1 MAEILV
7 ETKPN
12 GVVWVTLNRPER
24 MNALSRDVNLQ
35 LQDIAHSFEQNEDAR
50 VVVLTGAGEKA
61 FCAGADL
68 KERKGVP
75 AAEAAPYINAIAGA
89 IESWGEIKLPTLA
102 LMNGSAYGGGL
113 ELAMACDFRI
123 IVESTE
129 KQPVEIGLT
138 EVRLGIMPGAGGS
151 VRLPRLIGEA
161 RAKELVML
169 GRKISSNRAKEIG
182 LVTEVVPRDKLLATV
197 DAYLTD
203 IAACAPMSVAA
214 AKSSIERGYGR
225 PLGEALE
232 IERECYE
239 RTLYSEDRDEGLLA
253 FAEGRAPNYKGH

>member
-7 ETKPN
+7 EQKPN

-35 LQDIAHSFEQNEDAR
+35 LQDIAHGFEQNEDAR
-50 VVVLTGAGEKA
+50 VIVLTGAGEKA

-75 AAEAAPYINAIAGA
+75 AAESAPYINAIAGA
-89 IESWGEIKLPTLA
+89 IESWGEIKLPTIA

-123 IVESTE
+123 LVAGAE
-129 KQPVEIGLT
+129 VGLT

-151 VRLPRLIGEA
+151 VRLPRLVGEA
-161 RAKELVML
+161 RAKELVLL
-169 GRKISSNRAKEIG
+169 GRKITAERAKDIG
-182 LVTEVVPRDKLLATV
+182 LVTDVVPRDKLRTTA
-197 DAYLTD
+197 DAFLTD
-203 IAACAPMSVAA
+203 IAACAPMSIAA
-214 AKSSIERGYGR
+214 AKSSIERGYGL
-225 PLGEALE
+225 PLSDALA

-239 RTLYSEDRDEGLLA
+239 RTLYSEDRDEGLVA
-253 FAEGRAPNYKGH
+253 FAEGRAPKYKGR